1 MMNLHWIGEWRLRE
15 YGSENVLPSPVKV
28 GSIVSHDKQ
37 ILIVGVEEMF
47 RSISTL
53 LAAKKDRLEKEQI
66 LRKKNSVV
74 LTAPAEPDEV
84 QGQGYTCCAI

>member
-1 MMNLHWIGEWRLRE
+1 
-15 YGSENVLPSPVKV
+15 VQV
-28 GSIVSHDKQ
+28 GF
-37 ILIVGVEEMF
+37 ILVIKTRVADCAGIEEMF
-47 RSISTL
+47 KSISTL

-66 LRKKNSVV
+66 LRKKNSVI